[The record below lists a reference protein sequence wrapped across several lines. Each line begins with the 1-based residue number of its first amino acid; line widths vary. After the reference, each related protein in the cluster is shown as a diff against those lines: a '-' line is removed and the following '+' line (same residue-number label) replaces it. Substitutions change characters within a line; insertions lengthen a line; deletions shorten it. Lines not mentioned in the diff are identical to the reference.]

1 MGDDRRS
8 RETLFKIAL
17 VHHLAFDYPSAEAAY
32 DEAGMPEVLAL
43 LAAEAAVPYDS
54 TQTTSPIRTQ
64 SNIARA

>member
-1 MGDDRRS
+1 MRAAHDAGGM
-8 RETLFKIAL
+8 
-17 VHHLAFDYPSAEAAY
+17 EA
-32 DEAGMPEVLAL
+32 VLAL